1 MHYAFIMHKFLNWI
15 VLFSKNSVGNQS
27 KPVFN
32 GLPHPISLLVKN
44 LEEVRENTVIAK
56 A

>member
-32 GLPHPISLLVKN
+32 GLPHPISLLVK
-44 LEEVRENTVIAK
+44 K
-56 A
+56 P